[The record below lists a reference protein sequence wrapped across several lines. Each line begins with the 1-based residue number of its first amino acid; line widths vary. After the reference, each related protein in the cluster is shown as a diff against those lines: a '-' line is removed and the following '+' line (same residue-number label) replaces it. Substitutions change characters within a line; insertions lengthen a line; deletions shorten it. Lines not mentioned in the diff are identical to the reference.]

1 MTDGEKVIEFI
12 TRYCLVP
19 EGAKVGKPIRL
30 EGFQKKFIL
39 DVYDNPEK
47 TKTAI
52 LSIARKNGKTATI
65 AAILLAHII
74 GPMRQLNSQIISGSN
89 SRDQAALVYHLAE
102 KMLNL
107 QPKFAGLYR
116 CVPSK
121 KTIIGTKA
129 NVEYRAISADRTTA
143 HGLSPIL
150 ALLDEMGQV
159 IGPTTPFIE
168 AITTSQGAHDNPLLI
183 ILSTQAPSDSDFLS
197 LQIDAAIRTGD
208 PHTVCHVYAADAD
221 CDLFDEEQW
230 KKANPALDIFR
241 SRADLVTQ
249 LKKAKEIPALE
260 GSARNLL
267 LNQRISLNSLWLAPS
282 VWKSNSGSPDLEVFQ
297 KATSVSLGL
306 DLSMRN
312 DLTAAVISTKDE
324 EEYYHVI
331 PFVFTPTE
339 GIKARELRDKAPY
352 GAWVDSGH
360 LIAVPGTTLDYE
372 WVCEYLKQKL
382 NEMGIKLS
390 AICFD
395 RWRIDILKGAA
406 QRTNFAQDAEWVE
419 VAQGYISMSPRI
431 EHFETILLQGRM
443 RHGGHPLL
451 NMAAANAVVIRD
463 PANNRK
469 IDKSKTT
476 QRIDPLV
483 AAVMSVGYYM
493 VETPA
498 VDIDAMF
505 A

>member
-249 LKKAKEIPALE
+249 LKKAK
-260 GSARNLL
+260 
-267 LNQRISLNSLWLAPS
+267 
-282 VWKSNSGSPDLEVFQ
+282 
-297 KATSVSLGL
+297 
-306 DLSMRN
+306 
-312 DLTAAVISTKDE
+312 
-324 EEYYHVI
+324 
-331 PFVFTPTE
+331 
-339 GIKARELRDKAPY
+339 
-352 GAWVDSGH
+352 
-360 LIAVPGTTLDYE
+360 
-372 WVCEYLKQKL
+372 
-382 NEMGIKLS
+382 
-390 AICFD
+390 
-395 RWRIDILKGAA
+395 
-406 QRTNFAQDAEWVE
+406 
-419 VAQGYISMSPRI
+419 
-431 EHFETILLQGRM
+431 
-443 RHGGHPLL
+443 
-451 NMAAANAVVIRD
+451 
-463 PANNRK
+463 
-469 IDKSKTT
+469 
-476 QRIDPLV
+476 
-483 AAVMSVGYYM
+483 
-493 VETPA
+493 
-498 VDIDAMF
+498 
-505 A
+505 